1 MFAPHLAHENNFLS
15 HIHCAS
21 LLRRLFILSF
31 LKF

>member
-1 MFAPHLAHENNFLS
+1 MFAPHLAYENIFLS